1 MKIGIIGL
9 PQCGKTTLCN
19 ALTGA
24 DLPVGKMLG
33 GGRVAVTSATVSV
46 PDERVDWLATLY
58 KPAKTTHAQVTFL
71 DIGGVQGSKSSFSG
85 PLLNAL
91 AQTDAFLH
99 VVRSFANDLVPH
111 PLVSFDAARD
121 VQALDD
127 ELLLN
132 DLLVVERRL
141 EKLGDERRKGAG
153 RDKAEIEREHE
164 LFTRLHT
171 MLNNGAALRTLQL
184 SAEEERTLSGFGLL
198 TRKPLLVVLNTG
210 DDSGSGDGQIP
221 AGVAASHRVVALQ
234 CKLEMEI
241 AQLAPDE
248 AVLFLAEYGLQATS
262 LQRVILM
269 CYDLL
274 KRQAFFTVGE
284 DEVRAWTINNGA
296 SAPQAS
302 GAIHSDLE
310 AGFIRAEVMAY
321 ADLHQHGSE
330 AAVKTAGKW
339 RLEGREYT
347 VQDGDILQ
355 VRFSPP
361 SKK

>member
-1 MKIGIIGL
+1 
-9 PQCGKTTLCN
+9 
-19 ALTGA
+19 
-24 DLPVGKMLG
+24 
-33 GGRVAVTSATVSV
+33 
-46 PDERVDWLATLY
+46 
-58 KPAKTTHAQVTFL
+58 
-71 DIGGVQGSKSSFSG
+71 
-85 PLLNAL
+85 
-91 AQTDAFLH
+91 
-99 VVRSFANDLVPH
+99 
-111 PLVSFDAARD
+111 
-121 VQALDD
+121 
-127 ELLLN
+127 
-132 DLLVVERRL
+132 
-141 EKLGDERRKGAG
+141 
-153 RDKAEIEREHE
+153 
-164 LFTRLHT
+164 
-171 MLNNGAALRTLQL
+171 
-184 SAEEERTLSGFGLL
+184 
-198 TRKPLLVVLNTG
+198 
-210 DDSGSGDGQIP
+210 
-221 AGVAASHRVVALQ
+221 
-234 CKLEMEI
+234 MEI

-248 AVLFLAEYGLQATS
+248 AVLFLAEYGLQAPS
-262 LQRVILM
+262 LQRVIRM

-274 KRQAFFTVGE
+274 NRQAFFTVGE